1 MLLTKCQCPIPVES
15 QLFVGVLLF
24 HIWSILLSKP
34 DIHHSNCSWL
44 KLILVLNI
52 GLWLTL
58 VMVSVSKDAYCWW
71 INSWTANMVNQHWP
85 LMKPH
90 SQPSSGNDGRPNK
103 QDDQQ
108 HLLIDKGCT
117 NLMGC
122 LNCVGCVSCMHCVKY
137 GVSLVWMSC
146 FDLHELRQVALM
158 LCGRSGLSENS
169 KCGVSY
175 MSCVEQCLVVW
186 VALSC
191 VNCVK
196 VALSCVDFHSCVTSS
211 KLQWAGNTRA
221 IILLLYRWS
230 EWNSI
235 LFGAAQKWPMVK

>member
-1 MLLTKCQCPIPVES
+1 MTHFYKITKHKSWLCICRIVHFWNQVDIAHWNQWHYQIGGEHAIDKMPVPNPS
-15 QLFVGVLLF
+15 GVPLFVGVLLF

-108 HLLIDKGCT
+108 HLLIGKLCELHAFCEIRCVPGLDELLWFAWIASSCT
-117 NLMGC
+117 
-122 LNCVGCVSCMHCVKY
+122 
-137 GVSLVWMSC
+137 
-146 FDLHELRQVALM
+146 DAL
-158 LCGRSGLSENS
+158 
-169 KCGVSY
+169 
-175 MSCVEQCLVVW
+175 
-186 VALSC
+186 
-191 VNCVK
+191 
-196 VALSCVDFHSCVTSS
+196 
-211 KLQWAGNTRA
+211 
-221 IILLLYRWS
+221 
-230 EWNSI
+230 
-235 LFGAAQKWPMVK
+235 WPL

>member
-1 MLLTKCQCPIPVES
+1 MDMVLLFFLFLPPEIKHCYLCHRNCYLFLFWTTTAISIIIINNKTAGIKGKLWGIKIPSKLKRKSGVQCTQNHWHYIIGGEHAIDKMPVPNPS
-15 QLFVGVLLF
+15 GVPLFVGVLLF

-108 HLLIDKGCT
+108 HLLIGKLCELHDVCCIA
-117 NLMGC
+117 LSILC
-122 LNCVGCVSCMHCVKY
+122 C
-137 GVSLVWMSC
+137 MSC
-146 FDLHELRQVALM
+146 FGVRSCIDTKVGIQKGLCDTAEL
-158 LCGRSGLSENS
+158 G
-169 KCGVSY
+169 
-175 MSCVEQCLVVW
+175 W
-186 VALSC
+186 VKKA
-191 VNCVK
+191 
-196 VALSCVDFHSCVTSS
+196 
-211 KLQWAGNTRA
+211 
-221 IILLLYRWS
+221 
-230 EWNSI
+230 
-235 LFGAAQKWPMVK
+235 